1 MSTLLISDVVFAKVL
16 NSIFFNYES
25 NINDYMER
33 YKPWVNTKKQVEKLR
48 NANIISFNMAYGRD
62 EKNESFDFDGFK
74 GSYDNNCQTL
84 KALELIKY
92 NIDLTDKEFDFR
104 FIDGLIDTFRTA
116 IIEGLEDYKKAKI

>member
-62 EKNESFDFDGFK
+62 EKNESFDFD
-74 GSYDNNCQTL
+74 
-84 KALELIKY
+84 
-92 NIDLTDKEFDFR
+92 
-104 FIDGLIDTFRTA
+104 
-116 IIEGLEDYKKAKI
+116 